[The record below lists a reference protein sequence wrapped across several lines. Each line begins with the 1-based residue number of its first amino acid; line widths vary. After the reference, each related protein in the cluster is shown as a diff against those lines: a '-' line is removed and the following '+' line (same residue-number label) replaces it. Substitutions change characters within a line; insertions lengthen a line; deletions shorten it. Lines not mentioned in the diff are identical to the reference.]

1 MKIKTKLS
9 LNTLIVFLLLLTSYL
24 VVLSFKNRI
33 MVDSLIEAMS
43 GVDKSDL
50 LNAAQNSKIVSGE
63 FKNLIKEMMSRT

>member
-33 MVDSLIEAMS
+33 MVETETMLYDNSYKSISLI
-43 GVDKSDL
+43 
-50 LNAAQNSKIVSGE
+50 LNADRDFYQAITSFYTYQG
-63 FKNLIKEMMSRT
+63 T